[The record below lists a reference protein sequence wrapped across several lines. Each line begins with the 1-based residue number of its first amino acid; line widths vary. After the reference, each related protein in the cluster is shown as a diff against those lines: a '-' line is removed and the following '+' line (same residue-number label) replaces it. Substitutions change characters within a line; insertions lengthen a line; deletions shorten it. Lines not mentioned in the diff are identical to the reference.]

1 MGPNRCPP
9 VLSRQEQRDTGCPRS
24 PGKGVPTFGFMGVPP
39 AESQSPPDLG
49 WPRTS
54 GKGTGA
60 AIAGTG
66 TTRHFGTA
74 SDASHLDAVT
84 TAIHIDAAAPNGHIG
99 AVTPNHPGG
108 AAAPN
113 GLIGAATPNHPSS
126 TATTNVTPERAAPLA
141 QSERTTQ
148 EGTPDA
154 TLGVPSDECDVSP
167 CQGLSDAG
175 GDPASQGG
183 GPVGGTQLFVC
194 VCVICVFLFGKFYGF
209 WGLCF
214 QQCFKSS
221 GKKI

>member
-1 MGPNRCPP
+1 
-9 VLSRQEQRDTGCPRS
+9 
-24 PGKGVPTFGFMGVPP
+24 MGVPP

-99 AVTPNHPGG
+99 AVTPNHPVG

-183 GPVGGTQLFVC
+183 GVQWGGHNYLC
-194 VCVICVFLFGKFYGF
+194 VCVLFVFFYLANFTGFGGFVFSNVSNPPGKKYKLVKLIFVLNLEKFCVSAQIFLF
-209 WGLCF
+209 
-214 QQCFKSS
+214 
-221 GKKI
+221 